1 MTHTGKHY
9 CIDGIATSLSLLAI
23 TGVMASRN
31 DFGKAMGGLS
41 SVLTDETKAA
51 IIHRNV
57 HCLIA
62 ALA

>member
-1 MTHTGKHY
+1 
-9 CIDGIATSLSLLAI
+9 
-23 TGVMASRN
+23 
-31 DFGKAMGGLS
+31 MGGLS